1 MIRFPLRYARR
12 NVLIGPGG
20 EAAALYRAGT
30 VSYPFLPAAEKW
42 GLLRRLERFGHLVG
56 ADFSIWRVQR
66 AYPAER
72 YARELEGTADP
83 RHADPEAWRTYL
95 RGHESR
101 LAELGSCVPEV
112 YLAVSLGEPSKGQ
125 LRSLD
130 RARRRVE
137 ELAGVG
143 GPRPLSGAEL
153 RELAAAERRCFER
166 LSALLGL
173 RRATTAR
180 APVAAAP
187 RRLPGRRRA
196 RAGGGL
202 GARRPGLSRTARAR
216 PPTSRSG
223 TTSGAAPTRR

>member
-30 VSYPFLPAAEKW
+30 VSYPFLPEEGKW
-42 GLLRRLERFGHLVG
+42 SLLRRVERFGHLVG

-72 YARELEGTADP
+72 YAAELEGAADP
-83 RHADPEAWRTYL
+83 RHADPKAWRTYL
-95 RGHESR
+95 RGHEAR

-112 YLAVSLGEPSKGQ
+112 YLAVSLGERERGT

-137 ELAGVG
+137 EIAGVG
-143 GPRPLSGAEL
+143 GPRPISGAEL
-153 RELAAAERRCFER
+153 RGLASAERRCFER
-166 LSALLGL
+166 LSGLLGSAAGEHL
-173 RRATTAR
+173 G

-187 RRLPGRRRA
+187 RRLPRRRRA
-196 RAGGGL
+196 RARPEL
-202 GARRPGLSRTARAR
+202 EARRPGCRGRRGRADA
-216 PPTSRSG
+216 TSRSG
-223 TTSGAAPTRR
+223 TISGAAPTRR